1 MELLCLLEI
10 YGFVIYNHHSIII
23 MTITRRSFL
32 KKTSY
37 AVATGI
43 VMPAYLNS
51 ATLGVSANDKI
62 NVALIGCGNM
72 GWHNLMSFMKSD
84 EVRCLALCDI
94 DKSILES
101 RAKELASIQQEK
113 FELYDDYRRIL
124 DRQDIDAVIIGTPDH
139 WHCLQFVDA
148 CKAGKDVYVEKPIG
162 NSIAECDV
170 MVEAANKYNRVVQVG
185 QQQRSAKLWKEM
197 IDYLDSGIL
206 GEISRIHVY
215 ANFNYAAIAKS
226 VPDSSIPEGVDF
238 NRWLGPAPERTFNS
252 QRFHGLWRM
261 FWDYGGGLMTDWG
274 VHLLDMALWAKK
286 VKTMPISIQ
295 ANGGNF
301 LYPNGMHETFDT
313 QSVLY
318 QFDDYILTWENN
330 SGIEFGPYGKNY
342 GLIFTGNNGT
352 LVANRDDWQ
361 VYPEKE
367 KVPVKIVKA
376 DNLEHKDHV
385 SNFLECLKK
394 RDRNTACTIEIGSL
408 SARYAH
414 LGNIAARM
422 SGTCLKYDE
431 RNKSFNSVDANKYIK
446 PNYRKPWEFPTVGA

>member
-1 MELLCLLEI
+1 
-10 YGFVIYNHHSIII
+10 

-32 KKTSY
+32 KKSSI
-37 AVATGI
+37 AAATGLT
-43 VMPAYLNS
+43 MPAYLKS
-51 ATLGVSANDKI
+51 ASFGVSANDKI
-62 NVALIGCGNM
+62 NVALIGCRGM
-72 GWHNLMSFMKSD
+72 GWSNLRSFLNTN

-94 DKSILES
+94 DKSVLDS
-101 RAKELASIQQEK
+101 RAKELATIQKEK
-113 FELYDDYRRIL
+113 FELYDDYRRVL

-206 GEISRIHVY
+206 GDISRVHVY
-215 ANFNYAAIAKS
+215 ANFNYAAIARS
-226 VPDSSIPEGVDF
+226 VPDSNIPEGVDF
-238 NRWLGPAPERTFNS
+238 NTWLGPAPERTFNS
-252 QRFHGLWRM
+252 QRFHGSWRM

-286 VKTMPISIQ
+286 VKTMPHSIQ
-295 ANGGNF
+295 ANAGNF
-301 LYPNGMHETFDT
+301 LYPKGMHETFDT

-318 QFDDYILTWENN
+318 QFDDYMLSWENN
-330 SGIEFGPYGKNY
+330 SGIESGPYGKNY

-352 LVANRDDWQ
+352 LVADRDDWQ
-361 VYPEKE
+361 VYPERE

-376 DNLEHKDHV
+376 DHLEHGDHV
-385 SNFLECLKK
+385 SNFLECMKK
-394 RDRNTACTIEIGSL
+394 RDRNTACTIETGSL
-408 SARYAH
+408 SAKYAH

-422 SGTCLKYDE
+422 SGTSLQYDE
-431 RNKSFNSVDANKYIK
+431 RNKSFNSVEANNYIK
-446 PNYRKPWEFPTVGA
+446 PHYREPWKFPSVGV

>member
-1 MELLCLLEI
+1 
-10 YGFVIYNHHSIII
+10 
-23 MTITRRSFL
+23 
-32 KKTSY
+32 
-37 AVATGI
+37 
-43 VMPAYLNS
+43 
-51 ATLGVSANDKI
+51 
-62 NVALIGCGNM
+62 
-72 GWHNLMSFMKSD
+72 
-84 EVRCLALCDI
+84 
-94 DKSILES
+94 
-101 RAKELASIQQEK
+101 
-113 FELYDDYRRIL
+113 
-124 DRQDIDAVIIGTPDH
+124 
-139 WHCLQFVDA
+139 
-148 CKAGKDVYVEKPIG
+148 
-162 NSIAECDV
+162 
-170 MVEAANKYNRVVQVG
+170 
-185 QQQRSAKLWKEM
+185 
-197 IDYLDSGIL
+197 
-206 GEISRIHVY
+206 
-215 ANFNYAAIAKS
+215 
-226 VPDSSIPEGVDF
+226 
-238 NRWLGPAPERTFNS
+238 
-252 QRFHGLWRM
+252 
-261 FWDYGGGLMTDWG
+261 MTDWG

-446 PNYRKPWEFPTVGA
+446 PNYRKPWNFLL